1 MTQTAQPAPK
11 DGKTRSLQAVL
22 AWRLGGV
29 LVVSMSLVII
39 TLLSYFWIALDDL
52 DDASLQVQAQQ
63 IVGSLSKSGGR
74 ISLKLPNALTRTYR
88 DSGDGFLY
96 AIKDSLGQIV
106 FASSAKARQL
116 IAPVLPSQAMP
127 FFFRLPNASGGES
140 PYYTLAIAVPDF
152 PGHILYVAQGQI
164 HGDVYFDTIITEFA
178 EHIGWI
184 LPVMLF
190 AALAIAIWTI
200 RSSLAPLMEVSA
212 RASRIGPHST
222 DIRLPL
228 LNIPNEVRPL
238 VEAINDALDRLEK
251 GFLLQ
256 RQFTANAAHELRT
269 PLAILN
275 ARLDEMNDSETAAS
289 LAVDIQRMNRL
300 VEQLLRVSRLDAQ
313 DMAMD
318 DDIDLN
324 AIAAEIVG
332 YLAPLAIAAGQTLSL
347 SPAEGP
353 VMVRG
358 NKGAL
363 SDALRNLLENAM
375 QHSPR
380 DGEIMVEV
388 SAGGTIA
395 VSDHGAGVS
404 EADRPHI
411 FERFWRGRERSETG
425 SGLGLAIVSETAAAH
440 GGTVIVA
447 NTPGAGASF
456 TIRLPLKP
464 SATL

>member
-1 MTQTAQPAPK
+1 
-11 DGKTRSLQAVL
+11 
-22 AWRLGGV
+22 
-29 LVVSMSLVII
+29 
-39 TLLSYFWIALDDL
+39 
-52 DDASLQVQAQQ
+52 
-63 IVGSLSKSGGR
+63 
-74 ISLKLPNALTRTYR
+74 
-88 DSGDGFLY
+88 
-96 AIKDSLGQIV
+96 
-106 FASSAKARQL
+106 
-116 IAPVLPSQAMP
+116 
-127 FFFRLPNASGGES
+127 
-140 PYYTLAIAVPDF
+140 
-152 PGHILYVAQGQI
+152 
-164 HGDVYFDTIITEFA
+164 
-178 EHIGWI
+178 
-184 LPVMLF
+184 
-190 AALAIAIWTI
+190 
-200 RSSLAPLMEVSA
+200 
-212 RASRIGPHST
+212 ASRIGPHST

-447 NTPGAGASF
+447 NNPGAGASF

>member
-190 AALAIAIWTI
+190 AAL
-200 RSSLAPLMEVSA
+200 
-212 RASRIGPHST
+212 ASRIGPHST

-447 NTPGAGASF
+447 NNPGAGASF